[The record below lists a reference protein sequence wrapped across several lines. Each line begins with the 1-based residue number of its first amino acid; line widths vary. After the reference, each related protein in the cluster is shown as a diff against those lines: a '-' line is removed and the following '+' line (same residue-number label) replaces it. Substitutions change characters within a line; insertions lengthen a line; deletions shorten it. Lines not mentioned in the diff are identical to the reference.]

1 MSIAPTDAPQLAAA
15 PVERS
20 ELVQRLQMLATSPT
34 FVVGLAIV
42 LFWVVCALFGRHFAP
57 YDPLADDLLGS
68 LAPPSA
74 EHWFGTDQLGRDVF
88 SRVIVGSRDILTVAP
103 VATLLGTIGGTF
115 LGLLMGYLGGAV
127 DEVVGR
133 FIDAFLAIP
142 LVIVALLALAGLG
155 ASNVTVIVVI
165 GLSFTPIVARTVRSA
180 VLAERELDYVAAAR
194 LRRESTGHVMFA
206 EILPNVVPPIL
217 VEATV
222 RLGYA
227 IFTVATLSFIGF
239 GIQPPSPD
247 WGLSIASN
255 YGLIGGG
262 FWWTVLF
269 DALAIAS
276 LVVGVNLIADGVAG
290 VFSE

>member
-1 MSIAPTDAPQLAAA
+1 
-15 PVERS
+15 
-20 ELVQRLQMLATSPT
+20 
-34 FVVGLAIV
+34 
-42 LFWVVCALFGRHFAP
+42 
-57 YDPLADDLLGS
+57 LADDLLGS
-68 LAPPSA
+68 LAPPSP

-103 VATLLGTIGGTF
+103 LATLLGVLGGAI

-155 ASNVTVIVVI
+155 ASNFTVIVVI
-165 GLSFTPIVARTVRSA
+165 GLSFTPLVARTVRSA
-180 VLAERELDYVAAAR
+180 VLAERELDYVAAAQ
-194 LRRESTGHVMFA
+194 LRRESTAHIMFV

-262 FWWTVLF
+262 YWWTVLF

-290 VFSE
+290 VFRE